1 MNPTLVRARFE
12 RIPAE
17 MAAKRVVEQRRR
29 SWRGPDGER
38 ELVAARLGHA
48 GTAAVRRPE
57 VTNIRDVKSPH
68 RRRWLG
74 PASRCIVPATP
85 YCEYADTK
93 PRKTPKWFALD
104 ANRPLFAVAGLRTL

>member
-1 MNPTLVRARFE
+1 LWSNGADRGAGRTASASSSRRDWGMPGPPQFGG
-12 RIPAE
+12 
-17 MAAKRVVEQRRR
+17 QR
-29 SWRGPDGER
+29 
-38 ELVAARLGHA
+38 
-48 GTAAVRRPE
+48 